1 MNTIMN
7 YVTEIIESED
17 TLLMQEKAQITNKLR
32 DKVRLIRLLKEG
44 NSLQQATK
52 FIQVSYRQA
61 QRYVTIYR
69 TQGLQEL
76 LKVHYK
82 SNAAKLSSSDIEAI
96 RRYIKKFSKKEE
108 NVKLTLSHL
117 QQYIQTEFN
126 QEYTLGGIS
135 SLLKRH
141 KIFY

>member
-1 MNTIMN
+1 MN
-7 YVTEIIESED
+7 YITEIVESED
-17 TLLMQEKAQITNKLR
+17 ALLQQEKAQTSNKLR
-32 DKVRLIRLLKEG
+32 DKIRLIRLLKQG
-44 NSLQQATK
+44 NSLQQATT
-52 FIQVSYRQA
+52 FIKVSYRQA

-69 TQGLQEL
+69 TQGLNEL

-96 RRYIKKFSKKEE
+96 RRYIKKFPKKEDTP
-108 NVKLTLSHL
+108 KLTLTHL
-117 QQYIQTEFN
+117 QQYIQTEFAE
-126 QEYTLGGIS
+126 EYTLGGIS